1 MTVYAVSYDLKKPG
15 RNYQPLWDRLAQW
28 KAVRVL
34 ESFWVIDTNPSSA
47 AALRDDLKQHV
58 DVNDWLFVA
67 GLTGETA
74 WTGSLWGLSAEYLLK
89 RFSPRQ

>member
-58 DVNDWLFVA
+58 A
-67 GLTGETA
+67 STTGCL
-74 WTGSLWGLSAEYLLK
+74 SLVSRPILRGQVLYGACLLSTC
-89 RFSPRQ
+89 